1 MAKNA
6 GADDR
11 KRFRG
16 AIATMVCSGLEFY
29 DIAIFAFFAFAI
41 GHKFFPSSDPEV
53 EILSSLA
60 VFGAT
65 FVARPFG
72 SILIGAYADRC
83 GRRAALSF
91 TAGAMALSTA
101 AIALMPGYAE
111 IGMTAPI
118 AIVVARLVQGFAFGG
133 EIGPSTALVYEI
145 ASERRRYLYAS
156 WQPAGQGI
164 AMLAAGVIG
173 ILLSTFLSH
182 DELADWGWRIPFGI
196 GSFLLWVSFLCRRG
210 IPETIAAPS
219 NRRIGTLS
227 EVRHFLTGHRRRLAG
242 ITLQIVFGTV
252 AIYTCTF
259 MSSYLLQ
266 TLSVSTEVSFIA
278 SAVVGISVGLGSIAG
293 GLLADMHGPTKV
305 MHLSRIALL
314 FLTYP
319 VFVVAQSS
327 LYGLFTLSCVIPFL
341 AMISAGASFGA
352 MVAALPETA
361 RSTGLSV
368 IYAIVVC
375 IFGGS
380 TQFVMALLISTT
392 GDPLVPAYVLM
403 FITLLGVAGV
413 PLLTS
418 ARRSVALPVL
428 D

>member
-6 GADDR
+6 DADDR

-16 AIATMVCSGLEFY
+16 ALAAMTCSGLEFY

-41 GHKFFPSSDPEV
+41 GHEFFPSSDPKV

-72 SILIGAYADRC
+72 SVLIGAYADRC
-83 GRRAALSF
+83 GRRSALSF
-91 TAGAMALSTA
+91 TAGAMALSTG

-133 EIGPSTALVYEI
+133 EIGPSTALAYEI
-145 ASERRRYLYAS
+145 ASKSRRYLYAS
-156 WQPAGQGI
+156 WQPAGQGL

-173 ILLSTFLSH
+173 ISLSTFLSG

-196 GSFLLWVSFLCRRG
+196 GSFLLWVSFLLRRG
-210 IPETIAAPS
+210 IPETVARS
-219 NRRIGTLS
+219 NRRTGTLS
-227 EVRHFLTGHRRRLAG
+227 EVRHLLTGHRRRLAG
-242 ITLQIVFGTV
+242 IALQIAFGTV

-259 MSSYLLQ
+259 MSLYLLQ
-266 TLSVSTEVSFIA
+266 PLSFPPEVSFMA
-278 SAVVGISVGLGSIAG
+278 SAIVGTSVGLGSIAG
-293 GLLADMHGPTKV
+293 GLLADIHGPTKV

-319 VFVVAQSS
+319 MFAVAQSS
-327 LYGLFTLSCVIPFL
+327 LSGLFTLSCVIPFL

-352 MVAALPETA
+352 MVAALPDAA

-403 FITLLGVAGV
+403 FVTLLGMAGV
-413 PLLTS
+413 PLLTG
-418 ARRSVALPVL
+418 ARRSVALPVI